1 VTRRQNILIVTD
13 DSLGSRM
20 AGPAI
25 RAWNIAEV
33 LAADHDVRL
42 ASTRHAE
49 ASSPHFAVCDGSKG
63 MLRGLADG
71 MDVIV
76 LQGFTLR
83 SNPWLAGIGA
93 RLVMDMYDPIHLE
106 QLEGAQGSGTAA
118 RNQELAGG
126 LEALRIQFEHGDFF
140 LCASERQRDLWLGY
154 LSAVGRVNFETYQH
168 DSTLRKLIDLAPF
181 GIDARPALG
190 PGQSGA
196 IKGVIDGIG
205 VDDTVLLW
213 AGGVYNWFDP
223 ITLINVVGD
232 LASEMPQLRLLF
244 MGTKHPSLDDLS
256 TTVLRQGV
264 ELAEQRGLLGKHV
277 FFREGWVPY
286 NDRGRY
292 LADADI
298 GVSTHVLHVETA
310 FSFRTRMLDYL
321 WAGLPIVCTEGDE
334 FAGIVAREGLGRVVA
349 ERDRVG
355 LAVAFRELLA
365 DPVELARCRA
375 AASRT
380 AERFLWPV
388 ALAPLVAYCA
398 DPWRAP
404 DARRIKRKTGPGARI
419 GGSLD
424 RGAKALWDSS
434 GIRRLGRAV
443 VRAPIRA
450 AGALLRPVLMPLWP
464 RLPERV
470 KNRLRRLRG

>member
-1 VTRRQNILIVTD
+1 LTYRHNILIVTD
-13 DSLGSRM
+13 DALGSRM

-33 LAADHDVRL
+33 LSADHDVRL
-42 ASTRHAE
+42 ASTRIAE

-63 MLRGLADG
+63 MLRGIAAG

-83 SNPWLAGIGA
+83 ANPWLTEVGA

-106 QLEGAQGSGTAA
+106 ILEGAQDAGTAA
-118 RNQELAGG
+118 RNHELAGG
-126 LEALRIQFEHGDFF
+126 LEALRVQFERGDFF

-154 LSAVGRVNFETYQH
+154 LSAFGRVNFETYQQ
-168 DSTLRKLIDLAPF
+168 DSKLRKLIDLAPF
-181 GIDARPALG
+181 GIDSRPALG

-205 VDDTVLLW
+205 VNDTVLLW

-223 ITLINVVGD
+223 ITLIDVVGD
-232 LASEMPQLRLLF
+232 LATEMPGLRLLF

-334 FAGIVAREGLGRVVA
+334 FAGIVAREGLGRVVG
-349 ERDRVG
+349 ERDRAG
-355 LAVAFRELLA
+355 LALALQELLT
-365 DPVELARCRA
+365 DPAELARCRA
-375 AASRT
+375 AASET
-380 AERFLWPV
+380 AQRFLWPR
-388 ALAPLVAYCA
+388 ALAPLVSYCA

-404 DARRIKRKTGPGARI
+404 DAQRAQHGPGPGARL

-424 RGAKALWDSS
+424 RGVTALRRSS
-434 GIRRLGRAV
+434 VVHRLGRAV

-450 AGALLRPVLMPLWP
+450 AEALLRPVLTPLWP
-464 RLPERV
+464 RLPERLKDV
-470 KNRLRRLRG
+470 LRRLRG

>member
-190 PGQSGA
+190 PGQTGA

-205 VDDTVLLW
+205 VDDTGR
-213 AGGVYNWFDP
+213 A
-223 ITLINVVGD
+223 
-232 LASEMPQLRLLF
+232 A
-244 MGTKHPSLDDLS
+244 S
-256 TTVLRQGV
+256 TT
-264 ELAEQRGLLGKHV
+264 
-277 FFREGWVPY
+277 
-286 NDRGRY
+286 
-292 LADADI
+292 
-298 GVSTHVLHVETA
+298 
-310 FSFRTRMLDYL
+310 
-321 WAGLPIVCTEGDE
+321 
-334 FAGIVAREGLGRVVA
+334 
-349 ERDRVG
+349 
-355 LAVAFRELLA
+355 
-365 DPVELARCRA
+365 
-375 AASRT
+375 
-380 AERFLWPV
+380 
-388 ALAPLVAYCA
+388 
-398 DPWRAP
+398 
-404 DARRIKRKTGPGARI
+404 
-419 GGSLD
+419 GS
-424 RGAKALWDSS
+424 
-434 GIRRLGRAV
+434 IRS
-443 VRAPIRA
+443 P
-450 AGALLRPVLMPLWP
+450 
-464 RLPERV
+464 
-470 KNRLRRLRG
+470 

>member
-1 VTRRQNILIVTD
+1 MSRRQNILIVTD
-13 DSLGSRM
+13 DFLGTRM

-33 LAADHDVRL
+33 LSADHDVRL
-42 ASTRHAE
+42 ASTRRAE
-49 ASSPHFAVCDGSKG
+49 ASSPNFAVCDGSG
-63 MLRGLADG
+63 QMLTGLAKD
-71 MDVIV
+71 MDVIL

-83 SNPWLAGIGA
+83 ANPWLTSTGA
-93 RLVMDMYDPIHLE
+93 HLVMDMYDPVHLE
-106 QLEGAQGSGTAA
+106 ILEGAQGSGTAA
-118 RNQELAGG
+118 RNTELAGG
-126 LEALRIQFEHGDFF
+126 LEALRVQFEHGDFF

-154 LSAVGRVNFETYQH
+154 MSALGRVNFATYEQ

-181 GIDARPALG
+181 GIDTRPPLAAG
-190 PGQSGA
+190 ETGA

-205 VDDTVLLW
+205 ADDTVLLW

-223 ITLINVVGD
+223 ITLIDAVGE
-232 LASEMPQLRLLF
+232 LAAELPNLRLLF

-256 TTVLRQGV
+256 TTVLRAAI
-264 ELAEQRGLLGKHV
+264 ELAEARGLLGKHV

-334 FAGIVAREGLGRVVA
+334 FAGIVRREGLGRVVRQGD
-349 ERDRVG
+349 RDG
-355 LAVAFRELLA
+355 LASALRELLA
-365 DPVELARCRA
+365 DPEELAACRSA
-375 AASRT
+375 AART
-380 AERFLWPV
+380 AQQFHWSR

-404 DARRIKRKTGPGARI
+404 DS
-419 GGSLD
+419 GGSG
-424 RGAKALWDSS
+424 RPV
-434 GIRRLGRAV
+434 GRAAWFGAQV
-443 VRAPIRA
+443 DERMSRIRVAVRALGVGGSIASWIIRTA
-450 AGALLRPVLMPLWP
+450 ERALRPVAVPVWKRLSP
-464 RLPERV
+464 RAQ
-470 KNRLRRLRG
+470 NRLRQLRG

>member
-1 VTRRQNILIVTD
+1 
-13 DSLGSRM
+13 
-20 AGPAI
+20 
-25 RAWNIAEV
+25 
-33 LAADHDVRL
+33 
-42 ASTRHAE
+42 
-49 ASSPHFAVCDGSKG
+49 
-63 MLRGLADG
+63 
-71 MDVIV
+71 
-76 LQGFTLR
+76 
-83 SNPWLAGIGA
+83 
-93 RLVMDMYDPIHLE
+93 
-106 QLEGAQGSGTAA
+106 LEGAQGSGTAA
-118 RNQELAGG
+118 RNHELAGG

-190 PGQSGA
+190 PGQTGA

>member
-1 VTRRQNILIVTD
+1 VTRRQNILVVTD
-13 DSLGSRM
+13 DALGPRM

-33 LAADHDVRL
+33 LSAEHEVRL
-42 ASTRHAE
+42 ASTRVAE
-49 ASSPHFAVCDGSKG
+49 ASSPHFAVCDGSRG
-63 MLRGLADG
+63 MLRGIAAG

-83 SNPWLAGIGA
+83 ANPWLAEIGA

-106 QLEGAQGSGTAA
+106 ILEGAQGSGTAA
-118 RNQELAGG
+118 RNHELAGG
-126 LEALRIQFEHGDFF
+126 LEALRVQFEHGDFF

-154 LSAVGRVNFETYQH
+154 LSAFGRVNFETYAQ

-181 GIDARPALG
+181 GIDSRPALG
-190 PGQSGA
+190 PGQTGA

-223 ITLINVVGD
+223 LTLIDVVGD
-232 LASEMPQLRLLF
+232 LAAEMPQLRLLF

-277 FFREGWVPY
+277 FFRDGWVPY

-349 ERDRVG
+349 ERDRAG
-355 LAVAFRELLA
+355 LALALRELLT
-365 DPVELARCRA
+365 DPAELARCRA

-380 AERFLWPV
+380 AERFHWPR
-388 ALAPLVAYCA
+388 ALAPLVGYCA

-404 DARRIKRKTGPGARI
+404 DAGRAERRAGPGARL

-424 RGAKALWDSS
+424 RGVTALRSS
-434 GIRRLGRAV
+434 TGIRRLGRAV
-443 VRAPIRA
+443 VRAPMRA
-450 AGALLRPVLMPLWP
+450 AEALLRPVLVPLWP

-470 KNRLRRLRG
+470 KDVLRRLRG